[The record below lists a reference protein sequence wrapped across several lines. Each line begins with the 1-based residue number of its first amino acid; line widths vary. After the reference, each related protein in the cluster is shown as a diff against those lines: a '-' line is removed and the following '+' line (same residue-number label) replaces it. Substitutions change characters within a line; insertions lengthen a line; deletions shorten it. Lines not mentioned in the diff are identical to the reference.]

1 MKAPATNEPAS
12 KWRRPKTDNNGRE
25 IKDDELEEYQIEDIR
40 EEIERLDIEKKNF
53 EMQKRLAGQQQQ
65 QQQQQSVEQ
74 ERLDVETRLGGGERP
89 LEPSRKANG
98 RIATNGSLGKSTVY
112 KVAICKFWLP
122 HFPA

>member
-65 QQQQQSVEQ
+65 QQSVEQ
-74 ERLDVETRLGGGERP
+74 ERLDVERRLGGGERP
-89 LEPSRKANG
+89 LEPLKKANG
-98 RIATNGSLGKSTVY
+98 RIATNGSLGKSTVN
-112 KVAICKFWLP
+112 KVAICKY
-122 HFPA
+122 